1 MGQELWQFR
10 LEVICLLLQGK
21 VNEQRRSFE
30 MSYNGGNPVDKGDSS
45 YYKNDT
51 RLGPHRVQ
59 RDPGGGPGRGWM
71 GIRPTSRRQSVPAS
85 RVGAASGFISSSG
98 TV

>member
-10 LEVICLLLQGK
+10 LEVIRLLLQGK

-30 MSYNGGNPVDKGDSS
+30 MSYNGGNPVDKGGSS

-59 RDPGGGPGRGWM
+59 RDPGGGPGWGWM
-71 GIRPTSRRQSVPAS
+71 GIRPTSRRH
-85 RVGAASGFISSSG
+85 
-98 TV
+98 